1 MRIMARACGIA
12 AVTSGAVL
20 VGTLP
25 AVAAPGTPERTLGQ
39 GVATALP
46 AQDGISGSD
55 DDNGDGHDDGNGDD
69 GHDEDGHVHAPPEL
83 VSPELAAFDEELAE
97 AAEEIEELREEAG
110 RASAR
115 HERLRRKSAQEQAD
129 LVVLGEEL
137 KSEQKRLDALR
148 TMVGQQAGSR
158 YRAGGGAALAHLMFS
173 ETPEAFFIS
182 SSLIGRGEMTVAT
195 LLERTQES
203 EQRLKDSEEEMRDLR
218 ADTAK
223 TTEEQE
229 KIREAVEEKLE
240 LAEERLAELEEAKA
254 AAVERIRAERAAER
268 REAAGGVDED
278 EVLRDATDP
287 GDCAVSVRDD
297 ERLAEDAVEEDWTA
311 PVHEDYTLTATYG
324 QNGNRWA
331 STHSGQDF
339 AIPTGTPVLTI
350 GSGRIAATSCNDA
363 YGHAVVVEHEN
374 GYYSQY
380 AHLSVI
386 EVEAGQ
392 EIGVGQ
398 RLGLSGNTGNS
409 SGPHLH
415 FEIRLTPW
423 IGSAINPV
431 PWLRDHGVE
440 L

>member
-1 MRIMARACGIA
+1 MRTLARACGIV

-25 AVAAPGTPERTLGQ
+25 AVAAPGTAQ
-39 GVATALP
+39 SGVARGVNTALP
-46 AQDGISGSD
+46 AQDGISGTTED
-55 DDNGDGHDDGNGDD
+55 DA
-69 GHDEDGHVHAPPEL
+69 HDEDGHEHDPQEL
-83 VSPELAAFDEELAE
+83 VSPELAEFDEELAE
-97 AAEEIEELREEAG
+97 AAEEIEELREEAA
-110 RASAR
+110 RATAR

-129 LVVLGEEL
+129 LVVLAEEL
-137 KSEQKRLDALR
+137 KNEQTRLDTLR
-148 TMVGQQAGSR
+148 AMVGQQAGSR

-173 ETPEAFFIS
+173 ESPEAFFIS
-182 SSLIGRGEMTVAT
+182 SSLIGRGEMTAVT
-195 LLERTQES
+195 LLERTQQS
-203 EQRLKDSEEEMRDLR
+203 EERLKEAEKEMRDLR
-218 ADTAK
+218 ADTAE
-223 TTEEQE
+223 TTAEQQ
-229 KIREAVEEKLE
+229 KIREGVEEKLE
-240 LAEERLAELEEAKA
+240 LAEERLTELEEAKA

-268 REAAGGVDED
+268 RAESGAAVDED

-287 GDCAVSVRDD
+287 GACAVSVRDD
-297 ERLAEDAVEEDWTA
+297 ERLAEDAVEEEWTS
-311 PVHEDYTLTATYG
+311 PVHEAYTLTASYG
-324 QNGNRWA
+324 QNGNRWS

-339 AIPTGTPVLTI
+339 AIPSGTPVLTI
-350 GSGRIAATSCNDA
+350 GAGRIAATSCNDA

-392 EIGVGQ
+392 EIGAGQ
-398 RLGLSGNTGNS
+398 RLGRSGNTGNS

-423 IGSAINPV
+423 IGSAVNPV

>member
-1 MRIMARACGIA
+1 MAKGISVRTMARACGIA

-25 AVAAPGTPERTLGQ
+25 AAAAPGAPASTLGQ

-46 AQDGISGSD
+46 AQDGISGS
-55 DDNGDGHDDGNGDD
+55 GDD
-69 GHDEDGHVHAPPEL
+69 GDDAEDHHDEDGHDHGPQEL

-97 AAEEIEELREEAG
+97 AAEEIEELREEAA

-129 LVVLGEEL
+129 LVMLTEEL
-137 KSEQKRLDALR
+137 KNEEKRLETLR
-148 TMVGQQAGSR
+148 AMVGQQAGSR

-173 ETPEAFFIS
+173 DSPEAFFNS
-182 SSLIGRGEMTVAT
+182 SSLIGRGEVTAVT
-195 LLERTQES
+195 LLERTQQS
-203 EQRLKDSEEEMRDLR
+203 EERLKEAEEELKELR
-218 ADTAK
+218 AETAA
-223 TTEEQE
+223 TTEKQE
-229 KIREAVEEKLE
+229 EIREAVEEKLE
-240 LAEERLAELEEAKA
+240 LAEERLAELEKAKA
-254 AAVERIRAERAAER
+254 EAVERIRAERAAER
-268 REAAGGVDED
+268 REAGGVDED
-278 EVLRDATDP
+278 EVLRDATVP

-311 PVHEDYTLTATYG
+311 PVHADYTLTAGYG
-324 QNGNRWA
+324 QSGNRWA

-350 GSGRIAATSCNDA
+350 GAGRIAATSCNDA

-392 EIGVGQ
+392 EIGAGQ